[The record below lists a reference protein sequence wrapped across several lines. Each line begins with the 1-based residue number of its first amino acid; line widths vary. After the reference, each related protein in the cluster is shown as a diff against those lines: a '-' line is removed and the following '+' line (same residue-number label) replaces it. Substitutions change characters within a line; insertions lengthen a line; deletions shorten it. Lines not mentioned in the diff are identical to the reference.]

1 MLNAHLLHCA
11 SCSDALSIHNIVLG
25 LSTYA
30 VCDVAGLLGCT
41 SWMMMT
47 SVILKAAGTQLALLL
62 ALPMDGSASRYILYH
77 VDVVRVHLL
86 PTRQTQHYRTGA

>member
-1 MLNAHLLHCA
+1 MHTCIVPVAQTLLSMCTV
-11 SCSDALSIHNIVLG
+11 VLDLFDYG
-25 LSTYA
+25 
-30 VCDVAGLLGCT
+30 VCDIAGLLGCT
-41 SWMMMT
+41 SLMMMT

>member
-1 MLNAHLLHCA
+1 MHTCIVPVAQTLLSMC
-11 SCSDALSIHNIVLG
+11 IVVLDLFNYG
-25 LSTYA
+25 
-30 VCDVAGLLGCT
+30 VCDIAGLLGCT
-41 SWMMMT
+41 SRMMMT